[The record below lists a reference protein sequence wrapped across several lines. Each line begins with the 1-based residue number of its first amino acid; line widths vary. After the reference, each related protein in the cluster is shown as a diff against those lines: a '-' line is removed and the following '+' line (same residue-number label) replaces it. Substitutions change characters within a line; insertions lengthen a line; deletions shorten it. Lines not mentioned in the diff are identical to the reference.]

1 MDELDARL
9 RAMAKREDW
18 ALPAAYESAMDG
30 LEEQIRQ
37 GGTLDRP
44 GKRRLGKRVLIL
56 AASVAVLACGLQ
68 RRRCRMDCLEC
79 PVVEDGLVAAG
90 KLNPA
95 PSGQTVEEI
104 HRDPTLESAFTD
116 GRAICCLV
124 GRLTGYGR
132 AGSPLEYRVQVYW
145 QRHPVDRWADWEEC
159 HRVPCWTIP
168 WTKSSLLETAQS
180 TSGHRAGCRRRL
192 GEL

>member
-56 AASVAVLACGLQ
+56 AAS
-68 RRRCRMDCLEC
+68 
-79 PVVEDGLVAAG
+79 
-90 KLNPA
+90 
-95 PSGQTVEEI
+95 
-104 HRDPTLESAFTD
+104 
-116 GRAICCLV
+116 
-124 GRLTGYGR
+124 
-132 AGSPLEYRVQVYW
+132 AGSAGLWLCRSGGVAWTGWNAQWWMMCW
-145 QRHPVDRWADWEEC
+145 QRQECCRPTPV
-159 HRVPCWTIP
+159 H
-168 WTKSSLLETAQS
+168 
-180 TSGHRAGCRRRL
+180 G
-192 GEL
+192 

>member
-56 AASVAVLACGLQ
+56 AAIVAVLLAATAVS
-68 RRRCRMDCLEC
+68 MDFWN
-79 PVVEDGLVAAG
+79 VRVEDVLVFQLSG
-90 KLNPA
+90 KRRD
-95 PSGQTVEEI
+95 S
-104 HRDPTLESAFTD
+104 RDPF
-116 GRAICCLV
+116 
-124 GRLTGYGR
+124 
-132 AGSPLEYRVQVYW
+132 
-145 QRHPVDRWADWEEC
+145 
-159 HRVPCWTIP
+159 
-168 WTKSSLLETAQS
+168 
-180 TSGHRAGCRRRL
+180 
-192 GEL
+192 GELFG

>member
-56 AASVAVLACGLQ
+56 AAIVAVLLAATRSEE
-68 RRRCRMDCLEC
+68 RRVGKECR
-79 PVVEDGLVAAG
+79 
-90 KLNPA
+90 
-95 PSGQTVEEI
+95 S
-104 HRDPTLESAFTD
+104 RW
-116 GRAICCLV
+116 
-124 GRLTGYGR
+124 
-132 AGSPLEYRVQVYW
+132 SPY
-145 QRHPVDRWADWEEC
+145 H
-159 HRVPCWTIP
+159 
-168 WTKSSLLETAQS
+168 
-180 TSGHRAGCRRRL
+180 
-192 GEL
+192 